1 MTGTGVM
8 AAMAVVGTGIQLAT
22 AMNPPKP
29 PAMPA
34 MPVSK
39 VEQASKDADKS
50 TANAIKAAKKR
61 SGVATP
67 NTLLTGSTGVGDE
80 ELNLGGSILG

>member
-22 AMNPPKP
+22 AMNPPK
-29 PAMPA
+29 MPDLG
-34 MPVSK
+34 PLPESK

-67 NTLLTGSTGVGDE
+67 NTLLTGATGVGDE
-80 ELNLGGSILG
+80 ELNLGGTRLV